1 MLLSIIITRKELT
14 AMVYK
19 YKTIN
24 LRLIKGI
31 KQAEK
36 LQSLGLKIISVGFTT
51 VTMEKKIITLKGT

>member
-1 MLLSIIITRKELT
+1 M
-14 AMVYK
+14 AYK

-36 LQSLGLKIISVGFTT
+36 LQSLGWKIISVGFTT